1 MAVILDPPVKV
12 LVLNLEKDKGRL
24 TDVTIQFDSA
34 GVSFERVDGL
44 FDPKLFSEASNS
56 AIYDNNANVNCTR
69 GHVKCLIHA
78 SKAAEEFALIC
89 EDDFRII
96 DPTKFAKKLKKAIA
110 TLSESEGDVL
120 QIGWLPRGSSMKIV
134 QRNYY
139 LARTINI
146 LENILRWAPVKLG
159 LLKEGKDFSSGGHMY
174 LVRTKKTN
182 ELAMYLERNFHIPID
197 WIYRQLSRE
206 PQNQCLPR
214 VLKYRYN
221 LAIQSN
227 KYRSNV
233 DHRS

>member
-1 MAVILDPPVKV
+1 MTVVLNPPVKV
-12 LVLNLEKDKGRL
+12 VVLNLEKDKGRL
-24 TDVTIQFDSA
+24 TDVTKQFHSA
-34 GVSFERVDGL
+34 GVPFERVDGL

-69 GHVKCLIHA
+69 GHIKCLIHA
-78 SKAAEEFALIC
+78 SKTTEEFALIC

-96 DPTKFAKKLKKAIA
+96 NRTKFAKNLRKAIM

-120 QIGWLPRGSSMKIV
+120 QIGWLPRGSSKKIV

-139 LARTINI
+139 LARAINI
-146 LENILRWAPVKLG
+146 LENIFRWVPVKLG
-159 LLKEGKDFSSGGHMY
+159 LLKEEKDFSSGGHMY

-182 ELAMYLERNFHIPID
+182 EIANYLERNFHIPID
-197 WIYRQLSRE
+197 WIYRQLAQE
-206 PQNQCLPR
+206 PELNGLPR

-227 KYRSNV
+227 KFGSNV
-233 DHRS
+233 DHRK